1 MEEKIVKYAHP
12 NGEIDVL
19 WIPERCEHAAVC
31 VKSLPQV
38 YHPKDRPWITAQNA
52 STAEL
57 IDQIKRCPSGALQY
71 ELKKLA

>member
-1 MEEKIVKYAHP
+1 MEEKIVRYDHP
-12 NGEIDVL
+12 NGEITVL

-52 STAEL
+52 NTEEL

-71 ELKKLA
+71 ELKK